1 MTGIIDT
8 ARQIQ
13 DDEIAH
19 AGIRWVYAEADEQ
32 HLLSAVFR
40 DEPRNFQAFDE
51 ATLEVKEED
60 FGSRGHRHIWRAV
73 TQTLKAH
80 GTISLPLVAGWLD
93 RKGRLEAIGGRDYLR
108 ELAGLRAEPREARSF
123 AIEVR
128 QAAEERE
135 VQRVGWFIA
144 QGNATPAEKM
154 SKIREVLMKVETAW
168 EDSSLTMR
176 EAVEQRRERRRV
188 RREQGL
194 PPFYATGLGD
204 FDLLL
209 GAKREAGA
217 VVGGGL
223 RLGTINFV
231 GGGEKVGKT
240 RFVTALNIQMLF
252 CHNAIVDWW
261 SVEQLYDEIVDFHVA
276 NLSGLPTNS
285 LTDDKP
291 PGAMTLSNFDA
302 AREAAEDKLWE
313 DESFV
318 LHKPRRLV
326 AEHIYHRAEVR
337 MRTHREEIAKGRPYI
352 IIVDYTQSVDVEKRT
367 NSERERIVEVC
378 NVLRACAKNL
388 GAIVIPVFHT
398 NRGPDEEQQEA
409 HDVYGSAQLAKDADN
424 MWVLWRPYRFH
435 DKFKYF
441 MRVTSVR
448 ARRAESSHADF
459 RALLSHCRY
468 EEWIPSKH
476 GDFETF
482 HELQLESKKRGGAR

>member
-1 MTGIIDT
+1 MNGVIET
-8 ARQIQ
+8 ARIKQ
-13 DDEIAH
+13 DQEIEH
-19 AGIRWVYAEADEQ
+19 AGIRWVFAEADEQ

-51 ATLEVKEED
+51 ASLEVEEKD
-60 FGSRGHRHIWRAV
+60 FGSRGHRHIWRAM
-73 TQTLKAH
+73 TQIIKAH

-93 RKGRLEAIGGRDYLR
+93 RKNKLDAIGGREYLR
-108 ELAGLRAEPREARSF
+108 ELATLKANPREVRAF

-135 VQRVGWFIA
+135 VQRLGWFMA
-144 QGNATPAEKM
+144 QGNATNAEKM
-154 SKIREVLMKVETAW
+154 SKVREVLMKVETAW
-168 EDSSLTMR
+168 EDASLSMPD
-176 EAVEQRRERRRV
+176 AVEQRRERRRA

-194 PPFYATGLGD
+194 PAYYATGLGE

-209 GAKREAGA
+209 GGKRDLGTI
-217 VVGGGL
+217 VGGGL
-223 RLGTINFV
+223 RPGTINFI

-240 RFVTALNIQMLF
+240 RFVTALNIQMIF

-291 PGAMTLSNFDA
+291 PARMTQADFDNA
-302 AREAAEDKLWE
+302 IAIAEDKLWNE
-313 DESFV
+313 EGFV

-337 MRTHREEIAKGRPYI
+337 MRTHREEIAKGRPYV
-352 IIVDYTQSVDVEKRT
+352 IIVDYTQAVDVERRT
-367 NSERERIVEVC
+367 NGERERILEVC
-378 NVLRACAKNL
+378 SVLRACAKNL

-398 NRGPDEEQQEA
+398 NRGPDEDQQEA

-424 MWVLWRPYRFH
+424 MWLLWRPYRFH

-448 ARRAESSHADF
+448 ARRAESSFADF
-459 RALLSHCRY
+459 RAMLSHCRY
-468 EEWIPSKH
+468 EEWNVSKH
-476 GDFETF
+476 GDFDEF
-482 HELQLESKKRGGAR
+482 HELQLETKKRGGKR